1 MNRIE
6 EDGIAR
12 RIVNDFFAAQCRDTK
27 SDWTLETISVGLI
40 NTTWK
45 VVCSGK
51 PCYVLQK
58 INDKVFTNPPA
69 IDSNI
74 RMLASYIES
83 EKAVCPFPKPVA
95 FYDHVT
101 LLYVEE
107 HSYFRLFD
115 YIPCSRTYTAVISP
129 SVAYEAAKQ
138 FGAFARAF
146 SSFDAN
152 SLLTTIPNFHNLRM
166 KYDDFLC
173 ALRTGL
179 TERIEIAKDLIDEVQ
194 KCAYIC
200 SQYDD
205 IVVNRQL
212 EVRVVHHDAKI
223 SNMLFSENAD
233 VGICVVDLDTVM
245 PGYFI
250 SDLGDLFRSSLCAYD
265 EETTDLS
272 LLSVRLEYFDAIVQG
287 YLSAMRDVL
296 TASEKHLIVYAGQ
309 FMIYMQC
316 LRFLTDFL
324 LGDKYYKFSHSLH
337 NLDRAKNQMTLLKSY
352 LSQEARMN
360 EIVQALL

>member
-12 RIVNDFFAAQCRDTK
+12 RIVNDFFAAQCGDTK

-51 PCYVLQK
+51 PRYVLQK

-83 EKAVCPFPKPVA
+83 QKA
-95 FYDHVT
+95 
-101 LLYVEE
+101 
-107 HSYFRLFD
+107 
-115 YIPCSRTYTAVISP
+115 
-129 SVAYEAAKQ
+129 AAKQ

-166 KYDDFLC
+166 KYDDFLS
-173 ALRTGL
+173 ALQTGL
-179 TERIEIAKDLIDEVQ
+179 AERIEIAKDLIDEVHE
-194 KCAYIC
+194 CAHIC

-205 IVVNRQL
+205 IVTNRQL

-272 LLSVRLEYFDAIVQG
+272 LLSVRIDYFDAIVQG